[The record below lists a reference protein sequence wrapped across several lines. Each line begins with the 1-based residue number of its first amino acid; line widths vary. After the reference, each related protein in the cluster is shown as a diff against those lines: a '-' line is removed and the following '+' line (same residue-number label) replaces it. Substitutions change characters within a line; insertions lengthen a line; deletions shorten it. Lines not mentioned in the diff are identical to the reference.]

1 MNITLWILQSLAAIL
16 FLMAGS
22 MKLFRPID
30 QLAVRFAWMG
40 KVSPRFIRFIGAC
53 ELAGAVGLIAPA
65 ATSIQPKL
73 TIVAAACL
81 TALMACAVVFHVAR
95 REVPASIRAL
105 VILLLV
111 FAIAIG
117 RA

>member
-30 QLAVRFAWMG
+30 QLATRFAWMG
-40 KVSPRFIRFIGAC
+40 KVPRGFIRFIGAC

-65 ATSIQPKL
+65 ATRIEPKL

-81 TALMACAVVFHVAR
+81 TVLMACAVVFHMAR
-95 REVPASIRAL
+95 REVPSGIRAL
-105 VILLLV
+105 VILLVAL
-111 FAIAIG
+111 AITIG